1 MFSFWRYS
9 NTAFEAVRYDCSAST
24 PLPYIFFTMPM
35 GTMPGRKPGMLALR
49 LYSRSDF
56 STASP

>member
-9 NTAFEAVRYDCSAST
+9 NTAFEAVRYDCSART
-24 PLPYIFFTMPM
+24 PLPYIFLTMPM